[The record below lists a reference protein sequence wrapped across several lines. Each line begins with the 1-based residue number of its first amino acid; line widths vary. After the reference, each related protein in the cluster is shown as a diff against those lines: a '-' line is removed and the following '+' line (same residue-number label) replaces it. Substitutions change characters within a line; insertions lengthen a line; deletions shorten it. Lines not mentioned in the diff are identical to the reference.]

1 MSNSIT
7 IQPGLVDFIDLE
19 TLATHIATVKG
30 SVCTVQQQ
38 FIVTSPDPAV
48 LAAIGT
54 LFQPVPENA
63 AKREKKIRKRS
74 KVVRESWKK
83 DGGETPKP
91 PPSRGP
97 HVRTIEVMATGA
109 KISRYDLDK
118 QLADRAVEVGAQY
131 HSPKHGTMTVSLQ
144 DGALVLKNE
153 QGEVV

>member
-1 MSNSIT
+1 MSKSIV
-7 IQPGLVDFIDLE
+7 IEPGLVAFDDLE
-19 TLATHIATVKG
+19 TLATHIATVRG
-30 SVCTVQQQ
+30 SVCSVQQQ

-54 LFQPVPENA
+54 LFQPVPEKE

-74 KVVRESWKK
+74 RLVKESWKK

-97 HVRTIEVMATGA
+97 HVKTIEVMATGA

-118 QLADRAVEVGAQY
+118 QLQERAVEVGAQY
-131 HSPKHGTMTVSLQ
+131 HSPKHGTLTVSLH
-144 DGALVLKNE
+144 DGVLVLKNVL
-153 QGEVV
+153 GEVV